1 MKKTA
6 LKVLSEQQAQEYPQ
20 WKLEVEAVLCKLAS
34 EEYFTNWQ
42 RSYGFMDGG
51 WSIYRSVGDLGG
63 KFVDK
68 LIARLS
74 RDIPW
79 ALHTASKEDLPLILA
94 SGELGHL
101 RVVQGIELVYAKRY
115 CEMVLSGELKR
126 EDR

>member
-1 MKKTA
+1 
-6 LKVLSEQQAQEYPQ
+6 
-20 WKLEVEAVLCKLAS
+20 
-34 EEYFTNWQ
+34 
-42 RSYGFMDGG
+42 
-51 WSIYRSVGDLGG
+51 VGDLGG
-63 KFVDK
+63 RFVDK

-94 SGELGHL
+94 TGGLAHR
-101 RVVQGIELVYAKRY
+101 RVMQVIEQMYSRRY